1 MAENN
6 QDKEIKDTKAIEEK
20 ALNYLNSFIEDS
32 RVISQFID
40 DNDKEPCWDGHLY
53 LYSDGKRD
61 KEHLRGRVPIQIKG
75 TEVERFQTKKWKFKL
90 EKNDLKAYL
99 HEPTFFIVCQIKKN
113 SKERKLFFREL
124 LPETV
129 NRLLRDIGPN
139 ETRKTLF
146 HPLTT
151 DLHEFE
157 EQLGLFLA
165 HSRKMVSFADSKPL
179 TLEDVRTKGIRDF
192 TFIVPY
198 NTSDKLKLFKYLST
212 HDTYLYAKLSK
223 EFDIDVPISGGPMK
237 FSFQRDLDVDVKAG
251 DRVFYH
257 GCKNRIE
264 DGRLILTID
273 NVMTIDLPMD
283 DSDKQKPEVKFRGES
298 KTLLDSIHEA
308 EFSIAL
314 HESGTLSIGDLDLH
328 LKVNEVDFIERLKE
342 NLVKWKE
349 LQALL
354 DKLHVTKP
362 LDLTGITK
370 KQGYHIDLLVETI
383 LKGKPVKVPGQKSTL
398 MIFDISNVKLL
409 LWCAANENGDCMF
422 GDFCDHT
429 IEISYKP
436 EDRNIIVSPYSYL
449 QNERLWELCDN
460 IIYDDIVPSAEKVC
474 SKDSFCY
481 QMANYDVLSLIKA
494 SDNILDSDEDKSLKL
509 LGAAADLCH
518 WLIENDPNID
528 FHLIHLVNKYQ
539 IIKRQRPLN
548 EAESQELD
556 TYLQSD
562 ETTKILKAG
571 ICLLL
576 ERKELFE
583 ELFNSLQENEQT
595 EMKNYPIWKFKNW

>member
-1 MAENN
+1 MSENN
-6 QDKEIKDTKAIEEK
+6 QEKEIKDTKAIEEK
-20 ALNYLNSFIEDS
+20 ALNYLKSFIEDS
-32 RVISQFID
+32 KVISQFID

-99 HEPTFFIVCQIKKN
+99 HEPTFFIVCQVKKD

-124 LPETV
+124 LPDTV
-129 NRLLRDIGPN
+129 NRLLRDMGSN

-151 DLHEFE
+151 DLQEFE

-165 HSRKMVSFADSKPL
+165 HRRKMISFADSKPL
-179 TLEDVRTKGIRDF
+179 TMEDVCKKGIKEF
-192 TFIVPY
+192 SFIAPVY
-198 NTSDKLKLFKYLST
+198 TSNKLKLFKYLST

-223 EFDIDVPISGGPMK
+223 EYDIEVPISGGPMK
-237 FSFQRDLDVDVKAG
+237 FSVQRDLDVDVKAG
-251 DRVFYH
+251 GRVFYR
-257 GCKNRIE
+257 GCKSKIE
-264 DGRLILTID
+264 NGRMILTID
-273 NVMTIDLPMD
+273 KVMTIDLPMD
-283 DSDKQKPEVKFRGES
+283 DRDKRKPEVKFRSES
-298 KTLLDSIHEA
+298 KTLLGSIQEA

-314 HESGTLSIGDLDLH
+314 HESGTLSIGDLDFNI
-328 LKVNEVDFIERLKE
+328 KVNEVESIERLKAKLE
-342 NLVKWKE
+342 RWKE
-349 LQALL
+349 LHALL

-362 LDLTGITK
+362 LDLSGITEE
-370 KQGYHIDLLVETI
+370 QDYHIGLLVETI
-383 LKGKPVKVPGQKSTL
+383 LKGKPIKLPGQKSTL

-436 EDRNIIVSPYSYL
+436 EDRSIIVSPYSYL
-449 QNERLWELCDN
+449 QNERLWELSDN
-460 IIYDDIVPSAEKVC
+460 INYDDIVPSAEKVC

-494 SDNILDSDEDKSLKL
+494 SDNIFSSDENKSHKL
-509 LGAAADLCH
+509 LGAAADLCQ
-518 WLIENDPNID
+518 WLIDNDPNMD
-528 FHLIHLVNKYQ
+528 YHLIHLVNKYQ
-539 IIKRQRPLN
+539 ITKRQRPLN
-548 EAESQELD
+548 EDECQELD

-562 ETTKILKAG
+562 ETTGILKAG

>member
-6 QDKEIKDTKAIEEK
+6 QDKDIKDTKAIEEK
-20 ALNYLNSFIEDS
+20 ALNYLKSFIEDS
-32 RVISQFID
+32 KVISQFID

-61 KEHLRGRVPIQIKG
+61 KEHLRGRVPVQVKG

-99 HEPTFFIVCQIKKN
+99 HEPTFFIVCQVKKD

-124 LPETV
+124 LPDTV
-129 NRLLRDIGPN
+129 NRLLRDMGSN

-151 DLHEFE
+151 DLQEFE

-165 HSRKMVSFADSKPL
+165 HRRKMISFADSKPL
-179 TLEDVRTKGIRDF
+179 TMEDVCKKGIKEF
-192 TFIVPY
+192 SFIAPVY
-198 NTSDKLKLFKYLST
+198 TSNKLKLFKYLST

-223 EFDIDVPISGGPMK
+223 EYDIEVPISGGPMK
-237 FSFQRDLDVDVKAG
+237 FSIQRDLDVDVKAG
-251 DRVFYH
+251 GRVFYR
-257 GCKNRIE
+257 GCKSKIE
-264 DGRLILTID
+264 NGRMILTID
-273 NVMTIDLPMD
+273 KVMTIDLPMD
-283 DSDKQKPEVKFRGES
+283 DRDKRKPEVKFRSES
-298 KTLLDSIHEA
+298 KTLLGSIQEA

-314 HESGTLSIGDLDLH
+314 HESGTLSIGDLDFNI
-328 LKVNEVDFIERLKE
+328 KVNEVESIERLKAKLE
-342 NLVKWKE
+342 RWKE
-349 LQALL
+349 LHALL

-362 LDLTGITK
+362 LDLSGITEE
-370 KQGYHIDLLVETI
+370 QDYHIGLLVETI
-383 LKGKPVKVPGQKSTL
+383 LKGKPIKLPGQKSTL

-436 EDRNIIVSPYSYL
+436 EDRSIIVSPYSYL
-449 QNERLWELCDN
+449 QNERLWELSDN
-460 IIYDDIVPSAEKVC
+460 INYDDIVPSAEKVC

-494 SDNILDSDEDKSLKL
+494 SDNIFSSDENKSHKL
-509 LGAAADLCH
+509 LGAAADLCQ
-518 WLIENDPNID
+518 WLIDNDPNMD
-528 FHLIHLVNKYQ
+528 YHLIHLVNKYQ
-539 IIKRQRPLN
+539 ITKRQRPLN
-548 EAESQELD
+548 EDECQELD

-562 ETTKILKAG
+562 EITGILKAG

>member
-6 QDKEIKDTKAIEEK
+6 QDKDIKDTKAIEEK
-20 ALNYLNSFIEDS
+20 ALNYLKSFIEDS
-32 RVISQFID
+32 KVISQFID

-61 KEHLRGRVPIQIKG
+61 KEHLRGRVPVQVKG

-99 HEPTFFIVCQIKKN
+99 HEPTFFIVCQVKKN

-124 LPETV
+124 LPDTI
-129 NRLLRDIGPN
+129 NRLLRDMGSN

-151 DLHEFE
+151 NLQEFE

-179 TLEDVRTKGIRDF
+179 TMEDACKKGIKEF
-192 TFIVPY
+192 TFIAPY

-212 HDTYLYAKLSK
+212 HDTYLYAKPK
-223 EFDIDVPISGGPMK
+223 EYDIEVPISGGPMN
-237 FSFQRDLDVDVKAG
+237 FSIQRDLDVDVKAG
-251 DRVFYH
+251 GRVFYR
-257 GCKNRIE
+257 GCKSKIE
-264 DGRLILTID
+264 NGRMILTID

-283 DSDKQKPEVKFRGES
+283 DSDKRKPEVKFRSES
-298 KTLLDSIHEA
+298 KTLLGSIQEA

-314 HESGTLSIGDLDLH
+314 HDSGTLSIGDLDFNI
-328 LKVNEVDFIERLKE
+328 KVNEVESIERLKAKLE
-342 NLVKWKE
+342 RWKE
-349 LQALL
+349 LHALL

-362 LDLTGITK
+362 LDLSGITEE
-370 KQGYHIDLLVETI
+370 QDYHIGLLVETI
-383 LKGKPVKVPGQKSTL
+383 LKGKPVKLPGQKSTL
-398 MIFDISNVKLL
+398 MIFDISNVRLL
-409 LWCAANENGDCMF
+409 LWCAANENGDCML

-449 QNERLWELCDN
+449 QNERLWESCDN
-460 IIYDDIVPSAEKVC
+460 INYEDIVPSVEKVC

-494 SDNILDSDEDKSLKL
+494 SDNILNSNEDKSHKL

-562 ETTKILKAG
+562 ETTGILKAG

-576 ERKELFE
+576 ERKELFG
-583 ELFNSLQENEQT
+583 ELFNSLYENEQA
-595 EMKNYPIWKFKNW
+595 EMKKYPIWKFKNW

>member
-1 MAENN
+1 MSENN
-6 QDKEIKDTKAIEEK
+6 QEKEIKDTKAIEEK
-20 ALNYLNSFIEDS
+20 ALNYLKFFIEDS
-32 RVISQFID
+32 KVISQFID

-61 KEHLRGRVPIQIKG
+61 KEHLRGRVPVQVKG
-75 TEVERFQTKKWKFKL
+75 TEVDRFQTKRWKFKL

-99 HEPTFFIVCQIKKN
+99 HEPTFFIVCQAKKN

-124 LPETV
+124 LPDTV
-129 NRLLRDIGPN
+129 NRLLRDMGSN

-151 DLHEFE
+151 NLQEFE

-165 HSRKMVSFADSKPL
+165 NRRKMISFADSKPL
-179 TLEDVRTKGIRDF
+179 TMEDVCKKGIKEF
-192 TFIVPY
+192 TFIAPY

-223 EFDIDVPISGGPMK
+223 EYDIDVPISGGPMK
-237 FSFQRDLDVDVKAG
+237 FNFQRDLDVDVKAG
-251 DRVFYH
+251 DSVFYR
-257 GCKNRIE
+257 GCKSMIE
-264 DGRLILTID
+264 NGRMILTID
-273 NVMTIDLPMD
+273 KVMTIDLPMD
-283 DSDKQKPEVKFRGES
+283 EGDKRKPEVKFRSES
-298 KTLLDSIHEA
+298 KTLLGTIHEA

-314 HESGTLSIGDLDLH
+314 HESETLSIGDLDLH
-328 LKVNEVDFIERLKE
+328 IKVNEVEFVEKLKAKLER
-342 NLVKWKE
+342 WKR

-354 DKLHVTKP
+354 DKLHVTKS
-362 LDLTGITK
+362 LDLSGITEE
-370 KQGYHIDLLVETI
+370 QSYHIDLLVETV
-383 LKGKPVKVPGQKSTL
+383 LNGKPVKVPGQKSSL

-460 IIYDDIVPSAEKVC
+460 INYDDIVPSAEKAC

-494 SDNILDSDEDKSLKL
+494 SDNIFSSDEDKSLKL
-509 LGAAADLCH
+509 LGAAADLCQ
-518 WLIENDPNID
+518 WLIDNYPNMD
-528 FHLIHLVNKYQ
+528 YHLIHLVNKYQ
-539 IIKRQRPLN
+539 ITKRQRLLN
-548 EAESQELD
+548 EAECQELD
-556 TYLQSD
+556 AYLQSD
-562 ETTKILKAG
+562 ETTGILKAG

-576 ERKELFE
+576 ERKELFG
-583 ELFNSLQENEQT
+583 ELFNSLQEKEQT

>member
-6 QDKEIKDTKAIEEK
+6 QEKEIKDTKAIEEK
-20 ALNYLNSFIEDS
+20 ALNYLKSFIEDS
-32 RVISQFID
+32 KVISQFID

-61 KEHLRGRVPIQIKG
+61 KGHLRGRVPVQVKG
-75 TEVERFQTKKWKFKL
+75 TEVNRFQTKKWKFKL

-99 HEPTFFIVCQIKKN
+99 HEPTFFIVCQVKKN

-124 LPETV
+124 LPDTV
-129 NRLLRDIGPN
+129 NRLLRDIGSN

-151 DLHEFE
+151 DLQEFE

-165 HSRKMVSFADSKPL
+165 HSRKMVSFADTKPL
-179 TLEDVRTKGIRDF
+179 TMEDVCMKDIREF
-192 TFIVPY
+192 TFIAPV
-198 NTSDKLKLFKYLST
+198 NTSNKLKLFKYLST
-212 HDTYLYAKLSK
+212 HDTYLYAKLSN
-223 EFDIDVPISGGPMK
+223 EYDIEVPISGGPMK
-237 FSFQRDLDVDVKAG
+237 FSIQRDLDVDVKAG
-251 DRVFYH
+251 GRVFYR
-257 GCKNRIE
+257 GCKSKIE
-264 DGRLILTID
+264 NGRMILTID
-273 NVMTIDLPMD
+273 KVMTIDLPMD
-283 DSDKQKPEVKFRGES
+283 DRDKRKPEVKFRSES
-298 KTLLDSIHEA
+298 KTLLDSIQEA

-328 LKVNEVDFIERLKE
+328 IKVNEVEFIEKLKAKLE
-342 NLVKWKE
+342 RWKE
-349 LQALL
+349 LHALL
-354 DKLHVTKP
+354 DKLHVTKS
-362 LDLTGITK
+362 LDLSGITEE
-370 KQGYHIDLLVETI
+370 QGYHIDLLVETI
-383 LKGKPVKVPGQKSTL
+383 LKGKLVKVPGQKSTL

-460 IIYDDIVPSAEKVC
+460 INYDDIVPSAEKAC

-494 SDNILDSDEDKSLKL
+494 SDNIFSSDEDKSLKL
-509 LGAAADLCH
+509 IGAAADLCQ
-518 WLIENDPNID
+518 WLIDNDPNMD
-528 FHLIHLVNKYQ
+528 YHLIYLVNKYQ
-539 IIKRQRPLN
+539 ITKRQRPLN
-548 EAESQELD
+548 EAECQELD

-562 ETTKILKAG
+562 ETTGILKAG

-583 ELFNSLQENEQT
+583 ELFSSLQENEQA
-595 EMKNYPIWKFKNW
+595 EMRKYPIWKFKNW

>member
-1 MAENN
+1 MSENN
-6 QDKEIKDTKAIEEK
+6 QVKEIKDTKAIEEK
-20 ALNYLNSFIEDS
+20 ALNYLKSFIEDS
-32 RVISQFID
+32 KVISQFID

-99 HEPTFFIVCQIKKN
+99 HEPTFFIVCQVKKN

-124 LPETV
+124 LPDTV
-129 NRLLRDIGPN
+129 KRLLRDMGSN
-139 ETRKTLF
+139 ETRNTLF

-151 DLHEFE
+151 DLQEFE

-165 HSRKMVSFADSKPL
+165 HRRKMISFADSKPL
-179 TLEDVRTKGIRDF
+179 TMEDVCKKGIKEF
-192 TFIVPY
+192 SFIAPVY
-198 NTSDKLKLFKYLST
+198 TSNKLKLFKYLST
-212 HDTYLYAKLSK
+212 HDTYLYAKLLK
-223 EFDIDVPISGGPMK
+223 EYDIEVPISGGPMK
-237 FSFQRDLDVDVKAG
+237 FSIQRDLDVDVKVG
-251 DRVFYH
+251 GRVFYR
-257 GCKNRIE
+257 GCKSKIE
-264 DGRLILTID
+264 NGRMILTID
-273 NVMTIDLPMD
+273 KVMTIDLPMD
-283 DSDKQKPEVKFRGES
+283 DSDKRKPEVKFRSES
-298 KTLLDSIHEA
+298 KTLLGSIQEA

-314 HESGTLSIGDLDLH
+314 HESGTLSIGDLDFNI
-328 LKVNEVDFIERLKE
+328 KVNEVESIERLKAKLE
-342 NLVKWKE
+342 RWKE
-349 LQALL
+349 LHTLL

-362 LDLTGITK
+362 LDLSGITEE
-370 KQGYHIDLLVETI
+370 QDYHIGLLVETI
-383 LKGKPVKVPGQKSTL
+383 LKGKPVKLPGQKSTL

-436 EDRNIIVSPYSYL
+436 EDRSIIVSPYSYL
-449 QNERLWELCDN
+449 QNERLWELSDN
-460 IIYDDIVPSAEKVC
+460 INYDDIVPSAEKVC

-494 SDNILDSDEDKSLKL
+494 SDNIFSSDEDKSHKL
-509 LGAAADLCH
+509 LGAAADLCQ
-518 WLIENDPNID
+518 WLIDNDPNMD
-528 FHLIHLVNKYQ
+528 YHLIHLVNKYQ

-548 EAESQELD
+548 EAERQELD

-595 EMKNYPIWKFKNW
+595 EMKNYPIWKFKIW

>member
-1 MAENN
+1 MSENN
-6 QDKEIKDTKAIEEK
+6 QEKEIKDTKAIEEK
-20 ALNYLNSFIEDS
+20 ALNYLKSFIEDS
-32 RVISQFID
+32 KVISQFID

-99 HEPTFFIVCQIKKN
+99 HEPTFFIVCQLKKN

-124 LPETV
+124 LPDTV
-129 NRLLRDIGPN
+129 NRLLRDMGSN

-151 DLHEFE
+151 NLHEFE
-157 EQLGLFLA
+157 EQLGLFLV
-165 HSRKMVSFADSKPL
+165 HSRKMISFADSKPL
-179 TLEDVRTKGIRDF
+179 TMEDVRTKGIREF
-192 TFIVPY
+192 SFIAPY

-223 EFDIDVPISGGPMK
+223 EYDIDVPISGGPMK
-237 FSFQRDLDVDVKAG
+237 FNFQRDLDIDVKTG
-251 DRVFYH
+251 GRVFYR

-264 DGRLILTID
+264 NGRMILTID
-273 NVMTIDLPMD
+273 KVMTIDLPMD
-283 DSDKQKPEVKFRGES
+283 DRDKRKPEVKFRSES
-298 KTLLDSIHEA
+298 KTLLGSIHEA

-328 LKVNEVDFIERLKE
+328 LKVNEVEFIEKLKAKLE
-342 NLVKWKE
+342 RWKE

-354 DKLHVTKP
+354 DKLHVTKS
-362 LDLTGITK
+362 LDLSGITED
-370 KQGYHIDLLVETI
+370 QGHHIDLLVETI

-409 LWCAANENGDCMF
+409 LWCAANENGYCMF

-429 IEISYKP
+429 IEMSYKL

-460 IIYDDIVPSAEKVC
+460 INYDDIVPSAEKAC

-494 SDNILDSDEDKSLKL
+494 SDNIFSSDEDKSLKL
-509 LGAAADLCH
+509 LGAAVDLCQ
-518 WLIENDPNID
+518 WLIDNDPNMD
-528 FHLIHLVNKYQ
+528 YHLIHLVNKYQ
-539 IIKRQRPLN
+539 ITKRQRPLN

-562 ETTKILKAG
+562 ETTGIIKAG

-576 ERKELFE
+576 DRKELFE

>member
-6 QDKEIKDTKAIEEK
+6 QEIEIKDTKAIEEK
-20 ALNYLNSFIEDS
+20 ALNYLKSFIEDS
-32 RVISQFID
+32 KVISQFID

-61 KEHLRGRVPIQIKG
+61 KEHLRGRVPVQIKG
-75 TEVERFQTKKWKFKL
+75 TEVDQFQTKKWKFKL

-99 HEPTFFIVCQIKKN
+99 HEPTFFIVCQVKKD

-124 LPETV
+124 LPDLV
-129 NRLLRDIGPN
+129 NCLLRDMGSN

-151 DLHEFE
+151 NLQEFE
-157 EQLGLFLA
+157 EQLGLFFV
-165 HSRKMVSFADSKPL
+165 HSRKMVSFADTKPL
-179 TLEDVRTKGIRDF
+179 TMEDVHSKGIKEF
-192 TFIVPY
+192 TFIAPF
-198 NTSDKLKLFKYLST
+198 NTSNKLKLLKYLST
-212 HDTYLYAKLSK
+212 HETYLYAKFSK
-223 EFDIDVPISGGPMK
+223 ELDIDVPISGGPMK
-237 FSFQRDLDVDVKAG
+237 FSIQRDLDVDVKAG
-251 DRVFYH
+251 ESVFYR

-264 DGRLILTID
+264 NGRIILTID

-283 DSDKQKPEVKFRGES
+283 DSDKRKPEVKFMCES
-298 KTLLDSIHEA
+298 KTLLGSIHEA

-314 HESGTLSIGDLDLH
+314 HESGTLSIGDLDFH
-328 LKVNEVDFIERLKE
+328 IKVNEVEFIEKLKAKLE
-342 NLVKWKE
+342 RWKE
-349 LQALL
+349 LKALL
-354 DKLHVTKP
+354 DKLHVTKS
-362 LDLTGITK
+362 LDLSGITEE
-370 KQGYHIDLLVETI
+370 QGHHIDLLVETI

-409 LWCAANENGDCMF
+409 LWCVANKNGDCMF
-422 GDFCDHT
+422 GDFCDHSV
-429 IEISYKP
+429 EISYKP
-436 EDRNIIVSPYSYL
+436 ENRNVSVSPYSYL

-460 IIYDDIVPSAEKVC
+460 INYDDIVPSAEKAC
-474 SKDSFCY
+474 SRDNFCY

-494 SDNILDSDEDKSLKL
+494 SDNIFSSDEDKSQKL
-509 LGAAADLCH
+509 LGVAADLCQ
-518 WLIENDPNID
+518 WLIDNDPNMD
-528 FHLIHLVNKYQ
+528 YHLIHLVNKYQ
-539 IIKRQRPLN
+539 ITKRQRPLN
-548 EAESQELD
+548 EVECQELD

-562 ETTKILKAG
+562 ETTGILKVG

-583 ELFNSLQENEQT
+583 ELFNSLQENEKV

>member
-6 QDKEIKDTKAIEEK
+6 QEKEIKDTKAIEEK
-20 ALNYLNSFIEDS
+20 ALNYLKSFIEDS
-32 RVISQFID
+32 KVISQFID
-40 DNDKEPCWDGHLY
+40 DNDKEPCWDGHLF

-61 KEHLRGRVPIQIKG
+61 KDHLRGRVPVQVKG
-75 TEVERFQTKKWKFKL
+75 IEVERFQIKKWKFKL

-99 HEPTFFIVCQIKKN
+99 HEPTFFIVCQVKKN

-124 LPETV
+124 LPDTV
-129 NRLLRDIGPN
+129 NRLLKDMGSN

-151 DLHEFE
+151 DLQEFE
-157 EQLGLFLA
+157 EKLGLFLA
-165 HSRKMVSFADSKPL
+165 HSRKMVSFADTKPL
-179 TLEDVRTKGIRDF
+179 TMEDVCTKGIREF
-192 TFIVPY
+192 TFIAPF
-198 NTSDKLKLFKYLST
+198 NTSNKLKLYKYLST

-223 EFDIDVPISGGPMK
+223 ELDIDVPISGGPMK
-237 FSFQRDLDVDVKAG
+237 FSFQRDLDVDVKVG
-251 DRVFYH
+251 DRVFYR

-264 DGRLILTID
+264 NGRIILTID
-273 NVMTIDLPMD
+273 KVMTIDLPMD
-283 DSDKQKPEVKFRGES
+283 ESDKRKPEVKFRSES
-298 KTLLDSIHEA
+298 KTLLGSIHEA

-314 HESGTLSIGDLDLH
+314 QESGTLSIGDLDLRI
-328 LKVNEVDFIERLKE
+328 KINEVDFIERLKA
-342 NLVKWKE
+342 NLKRWKE

-362 LDLTGITK
+362 LDLSGITEE
-370 KQGYHIDLLVETI
+370 QGHHIDLLVKTI
-383 LKGKPVKVPGQKSTL
+383 LKGKPVKLSGQTSTL

-409 LWCAANENGDCMF
+409 LWCAANKNGDCMF

-429 IEISYKP
+429 LGVSYKP
-436 EDRNIIVSPYSYL
+436 EDRNISVSPYSYL

-460 IIYDDIVPSAEKVC
+460 INYDDIVPSAEKVC
-474 SKDSFCY
+474 SEDKFCY

-494 SDNILDSDEDKSLKL
+494 SDNIISSEEDKSRKL
-509 LGAAADLCH
+509 LAAAADLCQ
-518 WLIENDPNID
+518 WLIENDPKMD

-539 IIKRQRPLN
+539 IIKRQRSLS
-548 EAESQELD
+548 EAEYHELD

-562 ETTKILKAG
+562 ETTGILKAG

-576 ERKELFE
+576 ERKELFD
-583 ELFNSLQENEQT
+583 ELFNSLQENEQA
-595 EMKNYPIWKFKNW
+595 EMKHYPIWKFKNW

>member
-1 MAENN
+1 MSENN
-6 QDKEIKDTKAIEEK
+6 QVKEIKDTKAIEEK
-20 ALNYLNSFIEDS
+20 ALNYLKSFIEDS
-32 RVISQFID
+32 KVISQFID

-61 KEHLRGRVPIQIKG
+61 KEHLRGRVPVQVKG

-99 HEPTFFIVCQIKKN
+99 HEPTFFIVCQVKKN

-124 LPETV
+124 LPDTV
-129 NRLLRDIGPN
+129 KRLLRDMGSN
-139 ETRKTLF
+139 ETRNTLF

-151 DLHEFE
+151 DLQEFE

-165 HSRKMVSFADSKPL
+165 HRRKMISFADLKPL
-179 TLEDVRTKGIRDF
+179 TMEDVCKKGIKEF
-192 TFIVPY
+192 SFIAPVY
-198 NTSDKLKLFKYLST
+198 TSNKLKLFKYLST

-223 EFDIDVPISGGPMK
+223 EYDIEVPISGGPMK
-237 FSFQRDLDVDVKAG
+237 FSIQRDLDVDVKVG
-251 DRVFYH
+251 GRVFYR
-257 GCKNRIE
+257 GCKSKIE
-264 DGRLILTID
+264 NGRMILTID
-273 NVMTIDLPMD
+273 KVMTIDLPMD
-283 DSDKQKPEVKFRGES
+283 DSDKRKPEVKFRSES
-298 KTLLDSIHEA
+298 KTLLGSIQEA

-314 HESGTLSIGDLDLH
+314 HESGTLSIGDLDFNI
-328 LKVNEVDFIERLKE
+328 KVNEVESIERLKAKLE
-342 NLVKWKE
+342 RWKE
-349 LQALL
+349 LHTLL

-362 LDLTGITK
+362 LDLSGITEE
-370 KQGYHIDLLVETI
+370 QDYHIGLLVETI
-383 LKGKPVKVPGQKSTL
+383 LKGKPVKLPGQKSTL

-436 EDRNIIVSPYSYL
+436 EDRSIIVSPYSYL
-449 QNERLWELCDN
+449 QNERLWELSDN
-460 IIYDDIVPSAEKVC
+460 INYDDIVPSAEKVC

-494 SDNILDSDEDKSLKL
+494 SDNIFSSDEDKSHKL
-509 LGAAADLCH
+509 LGAAADLCQ
-518 WLIENDPNID
+518 WLIDNDPNMD
-528 FHLIHLVNKYQ
+528 YHLIHLVNKYQ

-548 EAESQELD
+548 EAERQELD

-595 EMKNYPIWKFKNW
+595 EMKNYPIWKFKIW

>member
-1 MAENN
+1 M
-6 QDKEIKDTKAIEEK
+6 
-20 ALNYLNSFIEDS
+20 
-32 RVISQFID
+32 
-40 DNDKEPCWDGHLY
+40 
-53 LYSDGKRD
+53 
-61 KEHLRGRVPIQIKG
+61 PIQIKG

-99 HEPTFFIVCQIKKN
+99 HEPTFFIVCQVKKD

-124 LPETV
+124 LPDTV
-129 NRLLRDIGPN
+129 NRLLRDMGSN

-151 DLHEFE
+151 DLQEFE

-165 HSRKMVSFADSKPL
+165 HRRKMISFADSKPL
-179 TLEDVRTKGIRDF
+179 TMEDVCKKGIKEF
-192 TFIVPY
+192 SFIAPVY
-198 NTSDKLKLFKYLST
+198 TSNKLKLFKYLST

-223 EFDIDVPISGGPMK
+223 EYDIEVPISGGPMK
-237 FSFQRDLDVDVKAG
+237 FSIQRDLDVDVKAG
-251 DRVFYH
+251 GRVFYR
-257 GCKNRIE
+257 GCKSKIE
-264 DGRLILTID
+264 NGRMILTID
-273 NVMTIDLPMD
+273 KVMTIDLPMD
-283 DSDKQKPEVKFRGES
+283 DRDKRKPEVKFRSES
-298 KTLLDSIHEA
+298 KTLLGSIQEA

-314 HESGTLSIGDLDLH
+314 HESGTLSIGDLDFNI
-328 LKVNEVDFIERLKE
+328 KVNEVESIERLKAKLE
-342 NLVKWKE
+342 RWKE
-349 LQALL
+349 LHALL

-362 LDLTGITK
+362 LDLSGITEE
-370 KQGYHIDLLVETI
+370 QDYHIGLLVETI
-383 LKGKPVKVPGQKSTL
+383 LKGKPIKLPGQKSTL

-436 EDRNIIVSPYSYL
+436 EDRSIIVSPYSYL
-449 QNERLWELCDN
+449 QNERLWELSDN
-460 IIYDDIVPSAEKVC
+460 INYDDIVPSAEKVC

-494 SDNILDSDEDKSLKL
+494 SDNIFSSDENKSHKL
-509 LGAAADLCH
+509 LGAAADLCQ
-518 WLIENDPNID
+518 WLIDNDPNMD
-528 FHLIHLVNKYQ
+528 YHLIHLVNKYQ
-539 IIKRQRPLN
+539 ITKRQRPLN
-548 EAESQELD
+548 EDECQELD

-562 ETTKILKAG
+562 ETTGILKAG

>member
-1 MAENN
+1 MSENN
-6 QDKEIKDTKAIEEK
+6 QVKEIKDTKAIEEK
-20 ALNYLNSFIEDS
+20 ALNYLKSFIEDS
-32 RVISQFID
+32 KVISQFID

-61 KEHLRGRVPIQIKG
+61 KEHLRGRVPVQVKG

-99 HEPTFFIVCQIKKN
+99 HEPTFFIVCQVKKN

-124 LPETV
+124 LPDTV
-129 NRLLRDIGPN
+129 KRLLRDMGSN
-139 ETRKTLF
+139 ETRNTLF

-151 DLHEFE
+151 DLQEFE

-165 HSRKMVSFADSKPL
+165 HRRKMISFADSKPL
-179 TLEDVRTKGIRDF
+179 TMEDVCKKGIKEF
-192 TFIVPY
+192 SFIAPVY
-198 NTSDKLKLFKYLST
+198 TSNKLKLFKYLST

-223 EFDIDVPISGGPMK
+223 EYDIEVPISGGPMK
-237 FSFQRDLDVDVKAG
+237 FSIQRDLDVDVKVG
-251 DRVFYH
+251 GRVFYR
-257 GCKNRIE
+257 GCKSKIE
-264 DGRLILTID
+264 NGRMILTID
-273 NVMTIDLPMD
+273 KVMTIDLPMD
-283 DSDKQKPEVKFRGES
+283 DSDKRKPEVKFRSES
-298 KTLLDSIHEA
+298 KTLLGSIQEA

-314 HESGTLSIGDLDLH
+314 HESGTLSIGDLDFNI
-328 LKVNEVDFIERLKE
+328 KVNEVESIERLKAKLE
-342 NLVKWKE
+342 RWKE
-349 LQALL
+349 LHTLL

-362 LDLTGITK
+362 LDLSGITEE
-370 KQGYHIDLLVETI
+370 QDYHIGLLVETI
-383 LKGKPVKVPGQKSTL
+383 LKGKPVKLPGQKSTL

-436 EDRNIIVSPYSYL
+436 EDRSIIVSPYSYL
-449 QNERLWELCDN
+449 QNERLWELSDN
-460 IIYDDIVPSAEKVC
+460 INYDDIVPSAEKVC

-494 SDNILDSDEDKSLKL
+494 SDNIFSSDEDKSHKL
-509 LGAAADLCH
+509 LGAAADLCQ
-518 WLIENDPNID
+518 WLIDNDPNMD
-528 FHLIHLVNKYQ
+528 YHLIHLVNKYQ

-548 EAESQELD
+548 EAERQELD

-595 EMKNYPIWKFKNW
+595 EMKNYPIWKFKIW

>member
-1 MAENN
+1 MSENN
-6 QDKEIKDTKAIEEK
+6 QVKEIKDTKAIEEK
-20 ALNYLNSFIEDS
+20 ALNYLKSFIEDS
-32 RVISQFID
+32 KVISQFID

-99 HEPTFFIVCQIKKN
+99 HEPTFFIVCQVKKN

-124 LPETV
+124 LPDTV
-129 NRLLRDIGPN
+129 KRLLRDMGSN
-139 ETRKTLF
+139 ETRNTLF

-151 DLHEFE
+151 DLQEFE

-165 HSRKMVSFADSKPL
+165 HRRKMISFADSKPL
-179 TLEDVRTKGIRDF
+179 TMEDVCKKGIKEF
-192 TFIVPY
+192 SFIAPVY
-198 NTSDKLKLFKYLST
+198 TSNKLKLFKYLST
-212 HDTYLYAKLSK
+212 HDTYLYAKLLK
-223 EFDIDVPISGGPMK
+223 EYDIEVPISGGPMK
-237 FSFQRDLDVDVKAG
+237 FSIQRDLDVDVKVG
-251 DRVFYH
+251 GRVFYR
-257 GCKNRIE
+257 GCKSKIE
-264 DGRLILTID
+264 NGRMILTID
-273 NVMTIDLPMD
+273 KVMTIDLPMD
-283 DSDKQKPEVKFRGES
+283 DSDKRKPEVKFRSES
-298 KTLLDSIHEA
+298 KTLLGSIQEA

-314 HESGTLSIGDLDLH
+314 HESGTLSIGDLDFNI
-328 LKVNEVDFIERLKE
+328 KVNEVESIERLKAKLE
-342 NLVKWKE
+342 RWKE
-349 LQALL
+349 LHTLL

-362 LDLTGITK
+362 LDLSGITEE
-370 KQGYHIDLLVETI
+370 QDYHIGLLVETI
-383 LKGKPVKVPGQKSTL
+383 LKGKPVKLPGQKSTL

-436 EDRNIIVSPYSYL
+436 EDRSIIVSPYSYL
-449 QNERLWELCDN
+449 QNERLWELSDN
-460 IIYDDIVPSAEKVC
+460 INYDDIVPSAEKVC

-494 SDNILDSDEDKSLKL
+494 SDNIFSSDEDKSQKL
-509 LGAAADLCH
+509 LGVAADLCQ
-518 WLIENDPNID
+518 WLIDNDPNMD
-528 FHLIHLVNKYQ
+528 YHLIHLVNKYQ

-548 EAESQELD
+548 EAERQELD

-595 EMKNYPIWKFKNW
+595 EMKNYPIWKFKIW